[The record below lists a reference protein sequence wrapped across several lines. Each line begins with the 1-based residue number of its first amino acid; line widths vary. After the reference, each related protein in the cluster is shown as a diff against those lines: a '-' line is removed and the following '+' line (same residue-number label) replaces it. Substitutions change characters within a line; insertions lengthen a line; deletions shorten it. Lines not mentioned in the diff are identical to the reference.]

1 MLYRRKFAN
10 LVIAV
15 ILLTSSFGIGET
27 STLYSRDGD
36 DNSSFTIDLKA
47 NQEDYNT
54 SFKYPATEVLEASLI
69 VSASSDDEDGPEGVS
84 LSIGA
89 YEWKYDGSGYG
100 GLGTQNRFIS
110 DSTSGSATFAGSGE
124 EEIKLLLPTN
134 ATITDAQVDL
144 SGLPYGSGELDD
156 YNLASINT
164 NEGSRSY
171 EGSLSADGED
181 YFISWVDDGNLDT
194 KTYGKDHLLFRGY
207 VDGDWEDPVLLR
219 ETEVNEFIT
228 SPIIAAH
235 SGKVVA
241 FWILDLGSEVFEMRY
256 STNEGDTW
264 SATAEQ
270 SLASDHYLLYDLD
283 TAVDSSGTI
292 HVAWSSIEESSE
304 DDYQI
309 FYSKSANNGVS
320 WSSEI
325 MLSGEDTSSSISPKI
340 EHDDGKVHISWE
352 EYDDVNGYYQAMYS
366 TSGDNG
372 NSFSTASKLSSTSTV
387 SSVTVTSSGNDV
399 LVGWTEL
406 DSTSGDAIV
415 KSRTS
420 SNSGSTFGSAV
431 SASAG
436 DDFSIGFLDSSND
449 GGANYYLAWNT
460 LNYDLEYET
469 VTVTSLNKG
478 SSWNSPVNVG
488 LTDSVFRASIQIATI
503 GDDVVVTWTDGTDTS
518 DASNDE
524 DIHQSTSSDDGTTWS
539 SIEAISEYY
548 YEADSANPALSHS
561 DDTLYI
567 CYIDDGDFDQTS
579 NSNGNDA
586 TARDGDIIFRKSND
600 GGENW
605 NTPVVI
611 STDEFGESEIDYRSH
626 VLDSR
631 CDISSSSGGKV
642 HIIWTEIDV
651 LGYSHVYVKS
661 SEDSG
666 STWSDETTIESDD
679 GDGLKYGASIASD
692 GNNVV
697 AVWTNGPFGTSTN
710 YDVYAS
716 YSTNSGQSW
725 NQAVQISE
733 SGTQTDYMPE
743 VAYNNGKFHIVW
755 TDCCTNYDVLYSYSE
770 NNGATWSEQLTISGS
785 KSQYAYQAAIAAYED
800 TLNVVWLDSG
810 AYDGGS
816 DTSRDIIG
824 MTSTDNGNSWG
835 EDKLIVDFTD
845 TNIYKYPSI
854 SSGPGFTYLT
864 YQSGDAT
871 DGYDYFFAFSQDGGG
886 TWSDSFEITDHDS
899 EDLVSKNNK
908 MDTIVADKAY
918 FAFSEESDV
927 FGEEHKDSDIYV
939 RTTKSDDYPTDPYVK
954 LSGGSNDWQW
964 NGQFDYEDSPVT
976 WDQAEVYSSGEAS
989 RSFKDVLID
998 ELEGSSTTHID
1009 EYGVEMTEITFIV
1022 GSGSKGTVGFDEL
1035 RIKYDLDLTV
1045 SSSKLINALN
1055 SDVDYAQN
1063 RDEDE
1068 VETTIKLNSDT
1079 DGQIILKNL
1088 EIITTNADLSVSD
1101 VSFSGTMKEGSAVS
1115 ISARITNDGQ
1125 GSARVDYEIRNGDN
1139 LIISGVVNGVEGG
1152 GYKDISETWYD
1163 VPAGTHDISVVIV
1176 DSTPASEGNGPLSA
1190 SNSLIIDE
1198 ALPEIGYVFTTNEI
1212 PVEERDNEWT
1222 LSLTNDGE
1230 KYCECITSLFVND
1243 EDGLLLYQSDQT
1255 RINVDETRD
1264 YTSNWLPD
1272 NSVNNLYLKIEDA
1285 DEGVILEESID
1296 VSIKKLPDLSV
1307 SKIIWIDS
1315 NGDEITSFSDGT
1327 EAYPQI
1333 FIMNKG
1339 SFDVD
1344 AKIEMT
1350 ITKGVKNLVDD
1361 YLGEVEPSYGAIYL
1375 PSGVESQVLIKDAM
1389 NEYTVQ
1395 PSVKFISGGDIAS
1408 AGFTGD
1414 WDINIKINQITATNS
1429 NEQAWDSEEMKFED
1443 STQSIEI
1450 SSPPNLKLDSFTSS
1464 STNINEGQA
1473 VTFTIDLE
1481 NEGGAAATGFIHI
1494 KQGSTKIASTNFTID
1509 GNSEV
1514 ELKLDYSVPAGYD
1527 GELKVK
1533 AEIDRNSVYP
1543 AVGSLDIIEDDSLE
1557 LTLTVKGTVVMPEAG
1572 SNSDSSGS
1580 LLVPLGAGTVVI
1592 AAAAG
1597 AFYFYRR
1604 SQISGDV
1611 EDVFGA
1617 PDMGAQQETAPAAMP
1632 QTEQPP
1638 AAAPPQPEP
1647 PAAAPP
1653 QPEPPA
1659 AAPPQPE
1666 PAAPPQPEQPPVAAP
1681 APTLL
1686 SITVP
1691 PGVQP
1696 GQQIQIKA
1704 PDGRL
1709 VNVTIPEGL
1718 QPGSQFQVKI

>member
-15 ILLTSSFGIGET
+15 ILLTSSFGVSET
-27 STLYSRDGD
+27 STLYTREGD
-36 DNSSFTIDLKA
+36 ENSSFTIDLKA

-54 SFKYPATEVLEASLI
+54 TFKYPATEVLEASLVI
-69 VSASSDDEDGPEGVS
+69 SASSDDEEAPEGLS

-89 YEWKYDGSGYG
+89 YDWKYDGSGYG
-100 GLGTQNRFIS
+100 GLGNQNRFIS

-124 EEIKLLLPTN
+124 EEIKILIPTN

-181 YFISWVDDGNLDT
+181 YYVSWVDDGDLDT
-194 KTYGKDHLLFRGY
+194 KIYGRDNLLFRGY

-219 ETEVNEFIT
+219 ETETNEFIT
-228 SPIIAAH
+228 SAIIAAD
-235 SGKVVA
+235 SGKVVS

-270 SLASDHYLLYDLD
+270 TLASDHYLLYDLD
-283 TAVDSSGTI
+283 MIVDSSGTI
-292 HVAWSSIEESSE
+292 HVAWSSIEESTD

-309 FYSKSANNGVS
+309 FYSKSSNNGGT

-325 MLSGEDTSSSISPKI
+325 MLSGDDTSSSISPKMDL
-340 EHDDGKVHISWE
+340 DDGKVHITWE
-352 EYDDVNGYYQAMYS
+352 EYDDVNGYYQTMYS
-366 TSGDNG
+366 KSTDNG
-372 NSFSTASKLSSTSTV
+372 NSFSAATKLSGTSTV
-387 SSVTVTSSGNDV
+387 SAVTVTASGSDV
-399 LVGWTEL
+399 LVGWAEI
-406 DSTSGDAIV
+406 DSNTQDAVV
-415 KSRTS
+415 KSRSS
-420 SNSGSTFGSAV
+420 SNSGSSFSSAI
-431 SASAG
+431 SASSG

-449 GGANYYLAWNT
+449 GNTNYYLAWNT

-469 VTVTSLNKG
+469 VSVTSANKG
-478 SSWNSPVNVG
+478 SSWNSQVNIG
-488 LTDSVFRASIQIATI
+488 LTDSDFRASIQIATI
-503 GDDVVVTWTDGTDTS
+503 GDDVVVTWTDATDTTA
-518 DASNDE
+518 ASNDE
-524 DIHQSTSSDDGTTWS
+524 DIHQSTSSNDGATWS
-539 SIEAISEYY
+539 SIEAISEHY
-548 YEADSANPALSHS
+548 YEADSAKPARSYS
-561 DDTLYI
+561 DDTLYM
-567 CYIDDGDFDQTS
+567 CYIDDGDFDQDS

-586 TARDGDIIFRKSND
+586 SSRDGDVIFRKSSD
-600 GGENW
+600 GGETW
-605 NTPVVI
+605 SLPVVI
-611 STDEFGESEIDYRSH
+611 STEELGVSEIDYRSH
-626 VLDSR
+626 VLDNR
-631 CDISSSSGGKV
+631 CDISSSSGGTV
-642 HIIWTEIDV
+642 HVMWTEVDA
-651 LGYSHVYVKS
+651 LNYRHVYVKS
-661 SEDSG
+661 SEDQG
-666 STWSDETTIESDD
+666 STWSDEATLDSDD
-679 GDGLKYGASIASD
+679 GVGYKYGASIASD

-697 AVWTNGPFGTSTN
+697 GVWTNGPFGSNTN

-716 YSTNSGQSW
+716 YSSNSGQSW

-733 SGTQTDYMPE
+733 SGSQTDYMPE
-743 VAYNNGKFHIVW
+743 VIYNNGKFHVVW

-770 NNGATWSEQLTISGS
+770 NNGATWSEQLAISGS
-785 KSQYAYQAAIAAYED
+785 KSQYSYQATLAAHED
-800 TLNVVWLDSG
+800 TLHVVWLDSG

-816 DTSRDIIG
+816 DTSRDIVGI
-824 MTSTDNGNSWG
+824 TSTDNGDSWG

-864 YQSGDAT
+864 YQSGDLT
-871 DGYDYFFAFSQDGGG
+871 DSDYFFAFSQDEGG

-899 EDLVSKNNK
+899 ENLASKNNK

-927 FGEEHKDSDIYV
+927 FGEDHKDTDIYV

-989 RSFKDVLID
+989 RSFKNVLID
-998 ELEGSSTTHID
+998 ALEDSSETNVD
-1009 EYGVEMTEITFIV
+1009 EYGVEMTEITLIV

-1045 SSSKLINALN
+1045 SSSKLIDALN
-1055 SDVDYAQN
+1055 SDVSYAQET
-1063 RDEDE
+1063 DDDE

-1079 DGQIILKNL
+1079 DGQIIIKNL

-1125 GSARVDYEIRNGDN
+1125 GTARVDYEIRNGGT
-1139 LIISGVVNGVEGG
+1139 LLISGVVNDVEGG
-1152 GYKDISETWYD
+1152 SYKDISETWYD
-1163 VPAGTHDISVVIV
+1163 VPAGNHDISVVIV

-1190 SNSLIIDE
+1190 SNTLIIDE
-1198 ALPEIGYVFTTNEI
+1198 ALPDIEYVFTTDEL
-1212 PVEERDNEWT
+1212 PVENVNNEWT
-1222 LSLTNDGE
+1222 LSLTNGGE

-1243 EDGLLLYQSDQT
+1243 EDGILLYQSDQT
-1255 RINVDETRD
+1255 RINVEETRD
-1264 YTSNWLPD
+1264 YTGNWVPD
-1272 NSVNNLYLKIEDA
+1272 NSVNNLHLKIEDA
-1285 DEGVILEESID
+1285 DEGIILEESIE
-1296 VSIKKLPDLSV
+1296 VNIKKLPDLSV
-1307 SKIIWIDS
+1307 SNIVWVDS
-1315 NGDEITSFSDGT
+1315 NGDELTSFSDGT
-1327 EAYPQI
+1327 EAYPRI

-1350 ITKGVKNLVDD
+1350 ITKGGKSLVDD

-1375 PSGVESQVLIKDAM
+1375 PAGVETQVLIKDAM

-1395 PSVKFISGGDIAS
+1395 PSVKFISGGDAAS

-1429 NEQAWDSEEMKFED
+1429 EEQSWDSEEMMFED

-1450 SSPPNLKLDSFTSS
+1450 STPPSLKLDGFTSS
-1464 STNINEGQA
+1464 STSINEGQA

-1481 NEGGAAATGFIHI
+1481 NEGGASATGFIHI

-1509 GNSEV
+1509 GNSEI

-1527 GELKVK
+1527 GDLTVK
-1533 AEIDRNSVYP
+1533 AEIDRNSIYP
-1543 AVGSLDIIEDDSLE
+1543 AIGPLDIIDDDSLE
-1557 LTLTVKGTVVMPEAG
+1557 LTLSVKGTVVMPEAVG
-1572 SNSDSSGS
+1572 SSDSSGS
-1580 LLVPLGAGTVVI
+1580 LLVPLGAGFVVL

-1604 SQISGDV
+1604 SQMGDDV

-1617 PDMGAQQETAPAAMP
+1617 PDMGAQQETAPAALP

-1638 AAAPPQPEP
+1638 AAAPP
-1647 PAAAPP
+1647 
-1653 QPEPPA
+1653 
-1659 AAPPQPE
+1659 
-1666 PAAPPQPEQPPVAAP
+1666 QPPVAAP

-1691 PGVQP
+1691 PGAQP

-1709 VNVTIPEGL
+1709 VNVTVPEGL